1 MTENEENVNVK
12 GIYSKFWR
20 ITLVVIAML
29 LIFAGPTYVPYAMS
43 KVHRIGYFTSIG
55 TGFILFIVGMVF
67 MLFLIRKK
75 IITM

>member
-1 MTENEENVNVK
+1 MTENEENVNVT

-20 ITLVVIAML
+20 ITLVVIAMI
-29 LIFAGPTYVPYAMS
+29 LIFVGPTYIPYALS
-43 KVHRIGYFTSIG
+43 KIHSIGYYASIG

-75 IITM
+75 IITV